1 MTDAVAARSLLDKI
15 VEMGVS
21 VAIDDFGIGYSSLAQ
36 LHKLPV
42 GQLKIDKSFVQ
53 AMSTDDSSAVIVRST
68 CYLGHNL
75 GLVVLAEGVE
85 DGETW
90 ELLRR
95 HGVDLAQGY
104 LISRPVPAREFMT
117 WLASLDAPAIAAEV

>member
-1 MTDAVAARSLLDKI
+1 
-15 VEMGVS
+15 
-21 VAIDDFGIGYSSLAQ
+21 
-36 LHKLPV
+36 
-42 GQLKIDKSFVQ
+42 
-53 AMSTDDSSAVIVRST
+53 VIVRST
-68 CYLGHNL
+68 ADLGHNL

-104 LISRPVPAREFMT
+104 LISRPVPAAEFMT
-117 WLASLDAPAIAAEV
+117 WLGALDAVPAVAAEV